1 MRIPSGLVA
10 ALLAAVTA
18 FLSVLTIAPV
28 ALAGDMIAFG
38 ADVAPGTI
46 VVRTSERRLYL
57 VLGEGRAL
65 RYVVGVGRARS
76 QWVGTSFIDGKF
88 VRPNWAPPAS
98 IRRER
103 PGLPDVIL
111 SGSPANPMGVA
122 AMTLSGGEYAIHG
135 TNAPNSIGG
144 FVSHGCIR
152 MYNQDIADLYDRV
165 RVGTPVVV
173 MR

>member
-1 MRIPSGLVA
+1 MLGRFLARRLTMLLASLLVA
-10 ALLAAVTA
+10 SFVIFAALYA
-18 FLSVLTIAPV
+18 
-28 ALAGDMIAFG
+28 
-38 ADVAPGTI
+38 APGNP
-46 VVRTSERRLYL
+46 VSALS
-57 VLGEGRAL
+57 GGRSL
-65 RYVVGVGRARS
+65 
-76 QWVGTSFIDGKF
+76 
-88 VRPNWAPPAS
+88 PPAS

-144 FVSHGCIR
+144 FASHGCIR

-173 MR
+173 MRSTCATPTPRVRATRDRKKV